1 MYPYVLM
8 GAKQHRREFSAE
20 LAHAGEAR
28 HFIAWTGAAAGLR
41 GGSLSDLAV
50 AAEALLTDIFL
61 SVEIGETLVVESEAT
76 EDTVRTIVRHPELRE
91 RRMSGLETIME
102 QFLDGYE
109 ISPDKA
115 VMIKRLG

>member
-1 MYPYVLM
+1 M

-20 LAHAGEAR
+20 LGHAGEAR

-41 GGSLSDLAV
+41 GSSLSDLAV
-50 AAEALLTDIFL
+50 AAEALRTDIFL
-61 SVEIGETLVVESEAT
+61 SVEIGETLVVESEAA
-76 EDTVRTIVRHPELRE
+76 EDTVKTIVHHPELRE

>member
-1 MYPYVLM
+1 MYPYLLM
-8 GAKQHRREFSAE
+8 SIKGHKREFSAE

-41 GGSLSDLAV
+41 GGSLSELAV

-61 SVEIGETLVVESEAT
+61 SVKMGETLVVESEAT
-76 EDTVRTIVRHPELRE
+76 EDTVRIVVSHPELRE
-91 RRMSGLETIME
+91 RRMSGLENIME

-109 ISPDKA
+109 VSTNKA
-115 VMIKRLG
+115 VMIKHLR

>member
-8 GAKQHRREFSAE
+8 DAKEHRREFPAE
-20 LAHAGEAR
+20 LARAGEAR

-61 SVEIGETLVVESEAT
+61 SVEIGDTLIVASETT
-76 EDTVRTIVRHPELRE
+76 GDTVRITVCHPELRE
-91 RRMSGLETIME
+91 RRMSGLENIME
-102 QFLDGYE
+102 QFLDGHE
-109 ISPDKA
+109 ISPGRT
-115 VMIKRLG
+115 VMVKRLG